1 MLIDNLK
8 AFTAVATAGSF
19 SRAAEML
26 HLTQPA
32 VSKRVAAL
40 EEELGRRLFDRIGR
54 QVSLTEAGR
63 VLLPQA
69 RRILLDLE
77 ETRRLLDSLSDRV
90 EGPLVLATSHHI
102 GLRRLPPVLKAF
114 ARQYPAVELDIRFMD
129 SEDACRFAEQGLVD
143 LAVVTLPERP
153 SPLLSC
159 RVIWDDPLVPMAAP
173 DHDLTRGDVTPQR
186 LNAHAA
192 ILPPS
197 GTFTRGLVERAFL
210 PLGIAPARILETNY
224 LETIQMMVG
233 IGLGWG
239 VLPLSMGESL
249 QRLALEG
256 LTMGRS
262 LGWVTHRERTR
273 SNAATALIRL
283 LEAQRAMS
291 GRLSEFPPMG

>member
-8 AFTAVATAGSF
+8 AFTAVASSGSF
-19 SRAAEML
+19 SRAAEVL

-54 QVSLTEAGR
+54 QVGLTEAGR

-90 EGPLVLATSHHI
+90 EGPLVLATSHHV

-129 SEDACRFAEQGLVD
+129 SEDACRYAEQGLVD
-143 LAVVTLPERP
+143 LAVVTLPEHP

-159 RVIWDDPLVPMAAP
+159 RSVWDDPLVPMVAP
-173 DHDLTRGDVTPQR
+173 DHDLARGVVTAQR
-186 LNAHAA
+186 LNTHVA
-192 ILPPS
+192 ILPPA

-210 PLGIAPARILETNY
+210 PLGIAPTRILETNY

-249 QRLALEG
+249 QRPALEG
-256 LTMGRS
+256 LTMERS

-291 GRLSEFPPMG
+291 